1 MPDRQ
6 SQTPPQPAHSTRRL
20 RWLIVLGL
28 VGANV
33 LLLSSSSYLLWRSQQ
48 QHEKRAETL
57 TQNVTKAVELNVVKT
72 VAAVDLALQAVVD
85 GLEAQLAR
93 GGIQP
98 DAAQKLL
105 ATYEARVPAIEAI
118 RVSRFDGLVI
128 YGQGLDP
135 AKHTSWADRDEFKLL
150 QSQPQSGLQITE
162 ARMGKVAKRA
172 IVSLTRR
179 YNYPDGRFA
188 GTVSAPVTVAHFT
201 ELLASFDVGTHGT
214 LLLRDAQGRLITRFP
229 ALPDKPAGQMGNQL
243 MSADFRRVFDKGLP
257 VDTGYT
263 AASPDG
269 YRRIFTFQ
277 RIESA
282 AMVAIVATAEV
293 DYLADWRTEAW
304 RTAFILLSFSLL
316 SVVIGVAALRMLRRS
331 ELDAQRVLESKRF
344 AAAVLDS
351 LTDHV
356 VVIDAHG
363 TITKVNQ
370 AWLKFATDN
379 GATHL
384 ESIQPGANYF
394 EVCVGAATSTEGDD
408 AAKAVQGIQAVM
420 NGQLPEF
427 TLEYPCHSPHLQ
439 RWFVMRAVNLAGS
452 HKGAVL
458 LHQDVT
464 QRHRA
469 EDLLKASEERFHLM
483 FDTALDAMM
492 LTAPDGR
499 IFAANR
505 TACTLLQRTEQELQ
519 AIGRNGVVDTTA
531 PTLEPALQTR
541 LHDGRIACELTFV
554 RKDGTRFLCD
564 VSSTLYTN
572 SADQRVS
579 SVVFRDITERKRI
592 EAALRESEARMAA
605 VFKASPLGIAISRLD
620 DGTVLDINDAC
631 ARLFGFEREELIGRK
646 AVADLA
652 IYRQPAQR
660 DELVRLLRE
669 HATFQGVEVHYK
681 THAGQD
687 LVVEVSARLIEVNH
701 QPCVLAVMLDV
712 TEKKREEDLIHAFAF
727 HDALTQLPNRRL
739 LTDRIK
745 QALFN
750 TKRHERVGALM
761 YLDLDNFKPL
771 NDTHGHEVGDLLL
784 LEVAQRLTRCV
795 REIDT
800 VARVG
805 GDEFVV
811 LLSDL
816 APSRAEAHE
825 LARAVAEKILAAV
838 AAPYQLIVGESAD
851 VATVTHH
858 CSVSVG
864 VALFAGDA
872 SSHTDILNWAD
883 AAMYQAKHAGRNTLR
898 FHG

>member
-6 SQTPPQPAHSTRRL
+6 SQTPTPPAHSTRRL
-20 RWLIVLGL
+20 RWLVVLGL
-28 VGANV
+28 VGVNV
-33 LLLSSSSYLLWRSQQ
+33 LLFAMSSYLLWRSQQ

-85 GLEAQLAR
+85 GLEAQLAH

-98 DAAQKLL
+98 DATQKLL
-105 ATYEARVPAIEAI
+105 ATYEGRVPAIEAI

-128 YGQGLDP
+128 YGRGLVP
-135 AKHTSWADRDEFKLL
+135 AEQASWADRDEFKLL
-150 QSQPQSGLQITE
+150 QSQPHSGLQITE
-162 ARMGKVAKRA
+162 ARIGKVAKRA
-172 IVSLTRR
+172 I
-179 YNYPDGRFA
+179 
-188 GTVSAPVTVAHFT
+188 
-201 ELLASFDVGTHGT
+201 
-214 LLLRDAQGRLITRFP
+214 
-229 ALPDKPAGQMGNQL
+229 
-243 MSADFRRVFDKGLP
+243 
-257 VDTGYT
+257 
-263 AASPDG
+263 
-269 YRRIFTFQ
+269 
-277 RIESA
+277 
-282 AMVAIVATAEV
+282 
-293 DYLADWRTEAW
+293 
-304 RTAFILLSFSLL
+304 
-316 SVVIGVAALRMLRRS
+316 
-331 ELDAQRVLESKRF
+331 
-344 AAAVLDS
+344 
-351 LTDHV
+351 
-356 VVIDAHG
+356 IDAHG

-379 GATHL
+379 GATQWD
-384 ESIQPGANYF
+384 SIQPGANYF
-394 EVCVGAATSTEGDD
+394 EVCVGASTSTAGDD
-408 AAKAVQGIQAVM
+408 AAKVLQGIQAVM

-427 TLEYPCHSPHLQ
+427 TLEYPCHSPHVQ
-439 RWFVMRAVNLAGS
+439 RWYVMRAVNLAGS

-483 FDTALDAMM
+483 FDTAIDAMI

-499 IFAANR
+499 IFAANS
-505 TACTLLQRTEQELQ
+505 TACTLLQRTEEEIQ
-519 AIGRNGVVDTTA
+519 AVGRNGVVDTTA
-531 PTLEPALQTR
+531 PALEPALQTR

-564 VSSTLYTN
+564 VSSTLYNDSTG
-572 SADQRVS
+572 QRMS

-620 DGTVLDINDAC
+620 DGTVMDINDAC
-631 ARLFGFEREELIGRK
+631 ARLFGFEREEIIGRK

-652 IYRQPAQR
+652 LYRQPAQR

-681 THAGQD
+681 THADQD
-687 LVVEVSARLIEVNH
+687 LVVEVSARLIEINQ

-712 TEKKREEDLIHAFAF
+712 TEKKREQDLIHAFAF

-739 LTDRIK
+739 LTDRLK
-745 QALFN
+745 QAIFN

-784 LEVAQRLTRCV
+784 QEVAQRLTRCV

-825 LARAVAEKILAAV
+825 LARAVAEKILTAV

-883 AAMYQAKHAGRNTLR
+883 AAMYQAKHAGRNTVR
-898 FHG
+898 FHSLGLVKP